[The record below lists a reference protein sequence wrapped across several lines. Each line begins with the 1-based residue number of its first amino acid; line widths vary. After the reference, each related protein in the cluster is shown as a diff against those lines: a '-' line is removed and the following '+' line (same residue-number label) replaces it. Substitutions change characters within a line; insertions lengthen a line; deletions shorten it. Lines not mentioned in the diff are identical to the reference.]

1 MTASSRGRR
10 AAASVLRSTTSQHQV
25 CTSCTH
31 NLLSLR
37 SYAVAATSLKT
48 SSPTP
53 DSVLH
58 HLRTPP
64 PVTSPPYKTKAGI
77 LLTRPPLLTPPLT
90 SFEKAFFF
98 YQKRLNER
106 LALPFTRYFYFK
118 KDTPADTD
126 YKIKA
131 RERNGVAARELG
143 GYRAYGEE
151 AWNDELLV
159 SGLDTAGGVKESGGE
174 NGLGKMGLAEPQ
186 HLISTLLKESR
197 VRAIEGKDG
206 AAVEVQEGD
215 VVHVDR
221 ELERPLKRFTDA
233 DRKGEF
239 TRLDRRLER
248 TLYLLVK
255 REGGGW
261 GFPAGEVEGRE
272 GLHQAAERVL
282 VQTAGVNMNTWIV
295 GRVPVGHHIINP
307 YLNRE
312 SGELEQQGVRTFFM
326 KGRIM
331 AGQANLKGNLFG
343 LSEFKWLTKQEVKK
357 HVADKYWSY
366 VKNMMA
372 DR

>member
-10 AAASVLRSTTSQHQV
+10 AAASVLRSTSSPRPQV

-31 NLLSLR
+31 QLSR
-37 SYAVAATSLKT
+37 RTYAVAATSLKT
-48 SSPTP
+48 PSPTP
-53 DSVLH
+53 DSSLH
-58 HLRTPP
+58 HLKSIP
-64 PVTSPPYKTKAGI
+64 PVTASTPQYAPTKAGI
-77 LLTRPPLLTPPLT
+77 LLTRPPLLTAPLT

-118 KDTPADTD
+118 KGTPADTD

-151 AWNDELLV
+151 GWNDELLV
-159 SGLDTAGGVKESGGE
+159 SELQREGE
-174 NGLGKMGLAEPQ
+174 VEGLGKMGIAEPK
-186 HLISTLLKESR
+186 HMIESLIKEAR
-197 VRAIEGKDG
+197 VRAVEGKDG

-215 VVHVDR
+215 VVHVDKV
-221 ELERPLKRFTDA
+221 LERPLKRYTDA

-239 TRLDRRLER
+239 TRLDRQLAR

-255 REGGGW
+255 KEGGGW
-261 GFPAGEVEGRE
+261 GFPAGELVGRE
-272 GLHQAAERVL
+272 NLHQAAERVL

-295 GRVPVGHHIINP
+295 GHVPVGHHIINP

-331 AGQANLKGNLFG
+331 AGQANLQGNMYG
-343 LSEFKWLTKQEVKK
+343 LSEFKWLTKQEVQK
-357 HVADKYWSY
+357 HVADKYFSY